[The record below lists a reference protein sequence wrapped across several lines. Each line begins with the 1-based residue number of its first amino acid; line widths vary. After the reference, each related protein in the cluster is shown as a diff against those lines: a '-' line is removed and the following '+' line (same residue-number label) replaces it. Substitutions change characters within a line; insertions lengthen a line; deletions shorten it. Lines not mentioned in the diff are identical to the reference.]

1 MIHFQYQNQI
11 AMKVLWFSPT
21 PSLAEDY
28 INNEPSS
35 GGWIRSLEKE
45 MQNKLD
51 LSIAFYSNN
60 PPIKIKGA
68 RTNYYPISI
77 TPQNKWIS
85 KIKNRF
91 FVKIEPE
98 ADLEKYQKIIEEA
111 RPDLIHI
118 HGTEHPFGLI
128 QKFTTIPTVIS
139 LQGIISVHELKF
151 FSGISFWDI
160 LRYSR
165 FIVPP
170 YLNRFS
176 SFKKRAAREKIIFSF
191 SKNFIGRTDWDRRV
205 SMILAPTAKY
215 FHNDEVLK
223 EEFYEGEWKNELG
236 DTLQLFTTTDSN
248 LLKGLET
255 IVHCANLLDENNV
268 KFSWKV
274 AGVNCT
280 DQIVRIAQKMIKRTL
295 SPNIQFMG
303 KVNDRKLKES
313 ILNCN
318 IYVCAS
324 HIENSPNSLC
334 EALILGAP
342 CISTD
347 VGGISN
353 LIKNEESGLL
363 IQDGDPYSLAGA
375 IIEMKENYSLAK
387 SFGSNARTQS
397 LIRHN
402 KSTISNDLLNIY
414 QSILE
419 EGKQK

>member
-1 MIHFQYQNQI
+1 
-11 AMKVLWFSPT
+11 MKVLWFSPT

-28 INNEPSS
+28 INKEPST

-45 MQNKLD
+45 MQNKVD
-51 LSIAFYSNN
+51 LSIAFYSDE
-60 PPIKIKGA
+60 PLIKIKNA
-68 RTNYYPISI
+68 QTNYYPISS
-77 TPQNKWIS
+77 TQQKKWIS
-85 KIKNRF
+85 KIKSRF
-91 FVKIEPE
+91 IAEIEPK
-98 ADLEKYQKIIEEA
+98 ADLEKYKEIIEKA
-111 RPDLIHI
+111 QPDVIHI

-128 QKFTTIPTVIS
+128 QKITKIPTVIS
-139 LQGIISVHELKF
+139 LQGIISVYELKF

-160 LRYSR
+160 LKYCRTKDFLS
-165 FIVPP
+165 PSH
-170 YLNRFS
+170 YLK
-176 SFKKRAAREKIIFSF
+176 SFRSFQKRSAREKIIFSF
-191 SKNFIGRTDWDRRV
+191 SKNFIGRTNWDRRIAYV
-205 SMILAPTAKY
+205 LSPCSNY
-215 FHNDEVLK
+215 FHNDEILK
-223 EEFYEGEWKNELG
+223 EDFYEGEWKNELG
-236 DTLQLFTTTDSN
+236 DTLQLFTTTGSN
-248 LLKGLET
+248 LYKGVET
-255 IVHCANLLDENNV
+255 IIHCANLLDENNIR
-268 KFSWKV
+268 FTWKV
-274 AGVNCT
+274 AGVNST
-280 DQIVRIAQKMIKRTL
+280 DQIVRIAQKITKKSL

-303 KVNDRKLKES
+303 KANDIKLKES

-402 KSTISNDLLNIY
+402 KSIISNDLLNIY
-414 QSILE
+414 SSILE